1 MNRSDLERARTLSPI
16 TDLTLE
22 DLARRRE
29 RKEARRRMST
39 LVVLAVIASLAIGA
53 VFAAHEGTGSPAP
66 SAATDPSVINPV
78 DPAAGVARSFL
89 DAFGRFDAERAMTY
103 VADDADVTGME
114 GYPEAGSESLS
125 MLTSFL
131 EAFGWKQTITSCE
144 AHEAALPTDTT
155 VVCAFDWQGLRSD
168 ELDRG
173 PFSDSE
179 FVITVRGSEIVEASW
194 YWNIQKFSVQMWV
207 PFAAWVSKTYPKD
220 VETMYENG
228 QTNFRLSPESI
239 RLWDQ
244 HSREY
249 VKEVLATEGK

>member
-16 TDLTLE
+16 SDLTLE
-22 DLARRRE
+22 GLARRRA
-29 RKEARRRMST
+29 RKEAHRRMST
-39 LVVLAVIASLAIGA
+39 LVVVAVIASLAIGA
-53 VFAAHEGTGSPAP
+53 VFAAYEGTGSPAP
-66 SAATDPSVINPV
+66 GAATEPSVSNPV
-78 DPAAGVARSFL
+78 DEEVARSFL

-103 VADDADVTGME
+103 VADDADLTGME
-114 GYPEAGSESLS
+114 GFPEAGSKSLS

-144 AHEAALPTDTT
+144 VLKAALPTDTT

-179 FVITVRGSEIVEASW
+179 FVITVRGSQIVEASW
-194 YWNIQKFSVQMWV
+194 YWNIEKFSVQMWN
-207 PFAAWVSKTYPKD
+207 PFAAWVSKTYPED
-220 VETMYENG
+220 VEAMYVGG

-249 VKEVLATEGK
+249 VKEVLATEGE